1 MNNAGGRTTAVTGA
15 RALVLLL
22 GLTWGL
28 NWIATRLALD
38 DIPLWPLR
46 SIGLGL
52 GAATL
57 FAVAAARRTSLRIP
71 LGQRLHVF
79 IAGFFNVAL
88 YNVMNAYAQSSGA
101 TSRAVI
107 VAYTMPIWSTLLA
120 APVLGER
127 LTGIRIVALVLCAAG
142 LMILVEPLLAHGF
155 PLGAFYALVC
165 AISWALGT
173 IYLKWARIV
182 AEPLTSAA
190 WQLLAGFVFIT
201 AAMFIFD
208 GWPQPWPLHALSTVG
223 LLYNGLIGFGIAYLF
238 WFIIVERL
246 PTATASIGSLLVPV
260 VGVIA
265 STLILGERP
274 TLSDIVGFALIFGAA
289 ALVLLQPSG
298 RHAEMAE

>member
-1 MNNAGGRTTAVTGA
+1 MSDSREGGAVA
-15 RALVLLL
+15 AKMLVPLL

-57 FAVAAARRTSLRIP
+57 FAVAAWRRTSLRIP

-88 YNVMNAYAQSSGA
+88 YNAMNAYAQSSGA
-101 TSRAVI
+101 TSRAVV

-120 APVLGER
+120 APVLGEK
-127 LTGIRIVALVLCAAG
+127 LTRIRIVALILCAGG
-142 LMILVEPLLAHGF
+142 LAVLVEPLFAHGF
-155 PLGAFYALVC
+155 PLGAVYALVC
-165 AISWALGT
+165 AISWAIGT

-190 WQLLAGFVFIT
+190 WQLLAGFGFIT
-201 AAMFIFD
+201 AAMFIFG
-208 GWPQPWPLHALSTVG
+208 GWPQPWLLHARSIAG

-260 VGVIA
+260 VGFVAAI
-265 STLILGERP
+265 LVLGERP
-274 TLSDIVGFALIFGAA
+274 TASDVIGFALIFTAA
-289 ALVLLQPSG
+289 ACVLLQPSARPVG
-298 RHAEMAE
+298 SPE